1 MWKLCNCNNMCFT
14 HHTHTVFSGHD
25 AQPVR
30 SSRLE
35 PGRVCN
41 KKTFRSSEHATRSKS
56 LRRTYFY
63 PCFSRSPGP
72 VNYGFKFHTLFLF
85 LSWLFSLL
93 LRFDRSNFLLACKAL
108 NSHHVLL
115 GCKTEVSEHFFEKNW
130 FFKFSGS
137 TYSHHLS
144 DLSASCE
151 QLDLEGFAFQP
162 DK

>member
-1 MWKLCNCNNMCFT
+1 MCKPCANRE
-14 HHTHTVFSGHD
+14 TVTTCASLTTRTQFSQGMTLNPSGHLGLNQ
-25 AQPVR
+25 AV
-30 SSRLE
+30 SAT
-35 PGRVCN
+35 
-41 KKTFRSSEHATRSKS
+41 KKPPLFPRAYEEHIFILA
-56 LRRTYFY
+56 F
-63 PCFSRSPGP
+63 PGP

-115 GCKTEVSEHFFEKNW
+115 GCKTEVSEHFFEKTIR

-144 DLSASCE
+144 DLSACE